1 MSLKQAATPIII
13 GCGYVGKTLAKQLMD
28 KQLRPSCIVTS
39 ESSLVQ
45 LHKLQLEA
53 SIYNLDQANNEQSLP
68 DCSKREV
75 YYFAPPST
83 VDEQDHRIKK
93 FLSVCKHQPPR
104 RIVYISTS
112 GVYGDCGGQWVNEN
126 QPTCPITPRAKRRL
140 DAEQSLLA
148 FCRETECEYII
159 LRVGGIYGKE
169 RLPIHRLKDIKVINE
184 DEAPYSNRIHV
195 EDLARVCLAA
205 MQTEVSNEIFNTADG
220 NPTSM
225 SDYYNSIADHAG
237 LPRPTSVP
245 LSQAKQ
251 QISAAM
257 LSFINESRRLDISKL
272 RSILKISP
280 QLPTLEVGLK
290 YCFQEGYD
298 AVDC

>member
-1 MSLKQAATPIII
+1 MTIKRSSTPVII
-13 GCGYVGKTLAKQLMD
+13 GCGYVGKTLAKQLID
-28 KQLRPSCIVTS
+28 HEQKPTCVVAT
-39 ESSLVQ
+39 EKSLAE
-45 LHKLQLEA
+45 LHKLKVDSL
-53 SIYNLDQANNEQSLP
+53 IYNLDQSNQDQELP
-68 DCSKREV
+68 DCTNRDI

-83 VDEQDHRIKK
+83 RDDQDHRIDN
-93 FLSVCKHQPPR
+93 FLALCRNKLPR

-112 GVYGDCGGQWVNEN
+112 GVYGDCKGNWVDEN
-126 QPTCPITPRAKRRL
+126 QPTNPITPRAKRRL
-140 DAEQSLLA
+140 YAEQSLLA
-148 FCRETECEYII
+148 FCNKTECEYII

-184 DEAPYSNRIHV
+184 DEAPFSNRIHV

-205 MQTEVSNEIFNTADG
+205 MHSETYNEIFNTADG

-237 LPRPTSVP
+237 LPRPASVP
-245 LSQAKQ
+245 LSQANE

-257 LSFINESRRLDISKL
+257 LSFVNESRRLNISKL
-272 RSILKISP
+272 RSILKVSP

-298 AVDC
+298 AVDY

>member
-1 MSLKQAATPIII
+1 MKLDATIH
-13 GCGYVGKTLAKQLMD
+13 D
-28 KQLRPSCIVTS
+28 
-39 ESSLVQ
+39 
-45 LHKLQLEA
+45 
-53 SIYNLDQANNEQSLP
+53 LDQKNDKKSLP
-68 DCSKREV
+68 DCSKRDV

-83 VDEQDHRIKK
+83 IDEQDHRIKK
-93 FLSVCKHQPPR
+93 FLNQCRHQAPR

-112 GVYGDCGGQWVNEN
+112 GVYGDCKGQWVDEN
-126 QPTCPITPRAKRRL
+126 QPTRPITSRAKRRL

-148 FCRETECEYII
+148 FCHDTLCEYII

-195 EDLARVCLAA
+195 EDLARVCWAA
-205 MQTEVSNEIFNTADG
+205 MQAEISNEIFNVADG

-245 LSQAKQ
+245 LSQAKEQ
-251 QISAAM
+251 LSAAM
-257 LSFINESRRLDISKL
+257 LSFINESRRLNISKL
-272 RSILKISP
+272 RSTLKISP
-280 QLPTLEVGLK
+280 QLPTLKDGLK